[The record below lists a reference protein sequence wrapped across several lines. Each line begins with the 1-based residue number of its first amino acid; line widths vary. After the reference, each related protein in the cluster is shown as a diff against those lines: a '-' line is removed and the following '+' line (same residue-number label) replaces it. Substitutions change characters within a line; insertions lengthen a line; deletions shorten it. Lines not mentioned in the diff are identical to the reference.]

1 MTEAHYYR
9 IGNSSVWPTT
19 EGFSTRRCRK
29 LAVPRSRFATRRACS
44 TPTERR
50 RREFNGR
57 KCEGGLITI
66 ANFTFSL
73 MALQIAPG
81 ATIKVTNKDCVT
93 YVLSTTHGRINTGSI
108 EDDGSK
114 MITAPIKPGKF
125 PFTCDIHR
133 LTTATRIVKC
143 GISPAPRPDV
153 VPRVES
159 DDPDVSNPRA
169 KVGTPAATK
178 PRANAKSVRT
188 SHSA

>member
-29 LAVPRSRFATRRACS
+29 RAAPRSRFATRRACS

-66 ANFTFSL
+66 SNFTFSP
-73 MALQIAPG
+73 MALQISLG
-81 ATIKVTNKDCVT
+81 ATINVTNKECVT
-93 YVLSTTHGRINTGSI
+93 YVSSTTHGRLNTGPI

-114 MITAPIKPGKF
+114 KITAPIKPGKF
-125 PFTCDIHR
+125 TFT
-133 LTTATRIVKC
+133 
-143 GISPAPRPDV
+143 
-153 VPRVES
+153 
-159 DDPDVSNPRA
+159 
-169 KVGTPAATK
+169 
-178 PRANAKSVRT
+178 
-188 SHSA
+188 